1 MILLNPLKKG
11 DTIGIY
17 SPSSP
22 VTYTSP
28 KRFSRAKKYLQ
39 DKGFRILEGH
49 LTGKQDF
56 YRSGSIQER
65 AEELNALIKNPDVTC
80 IMSTIGGMNSNSLLP
95 YIDYEA
101 FKENP
106 KIMVGYSD
114 TTALLLG
121 IYAKTGITT
130 FYGPALVPSFGEF
143 EPFVDFTYTYFK
155 EALMDNQDVPYKLNI
170 PLFWTDEFINW
181 EEKTKEKELRKNEWI
196 CVNGGKTT
204 GRLMGGNLNTLQ
216 GIWGSPFMPD
226 IKEGDILFIEDSSKD
241 AATIERSFSL
251 LKINGVFDKVSGIIL
266 GKHEQFNDCSTNRKP
281 YEILLEVLKDRKLPF
296 LADFDCCH
304 THPMITMP
312 IGAQVELDATNKRV
326 SIIEQW
332 KNKYE
337 V

>member
-65 AEELNALIKNPDVTC
+65 AEELNALIKHPDVTC

-155 EALMDNQDVPYKLNI
+155 EALMDNQDVPYKLDI

-196 CVNGGKTT
+196 CVNSGKTT

-251 LKINGVFDKVSGIIL
+251 LKINGVFDKISGIIL

-281 YEILLEVLKDRKLPF
+281 HEILLEVLKDHKLPF

-312 IGAQVELDATNKRV
+312 IGAQVEMDATNKRV

-332 KNKYE
+332 KK
-337 V
+337 

>member
-65 AEELNALIKNPDVTC
+65 AEELNALIKHPDVTC

-155 EALMDNQDVPYKLNI
+155 EALMDNQDVPYKLDI

-196 CVNGGKTT
+196 CVNSGQTT

-251 LKINGVFDKVSGIIL
+251 LKINGVFDKISGIIL

-281 YEILLEVLKDRKLPF
+281 HEILLEVLKDRKLPF

-312 IGAQVELDATNKRV
+312 IGAQVEMDATNKRV

-332 KNKYE
+332 KK
-337 V
+337 